1 MFQRR
6 GARIKGVTSPARVAV
21 VVAAAVE
28 HLERV
33 VHRHCMR
40 AAFHRP
46 IGLSE
51 RREAGLAALLG
62 EWTSA
67 GCDRLVRCGAVSVGA
82 GGAATAMAKHAA
94 TTTAAGGA

>member
-1 MFQRR
+1 LVEMRRRGKGFQRR
-6 GARIKGVTSPARVAV
+6 GARAKGVTTSPARVAVVV

-40 AAFHRP
+40 AGVP
-46 IGLSE
+46 PPDWSV
-51 RREAGLAALLG
+51 REARGFLG
-62 EWTSA
+62 
-67 GCDRLVRCGAVSVGA
+67 GA
-82 GGAATAMAKHAA
+82 GGATAMAKHAT